1 MLHFVYN
8 YHIEFIKTFIMLN
21 NLGDKYTIQFKLA
34 LSVIIN
40 CNQLTFKNE
49 LYINFHSNANKL
61 TYGLIKEIS
70 HNLNYFQ
77 TKTLIVLTIN
87 KQ

>member
-49 LYINFHSNANKL
+49 LYINFYSNANKL